1 MAITKVQLKEVLTML
16 QGKKDFFMNQMSLY
30 HNSDQHK
37 CYKKNIAYYEKEIAK
52 LSKKIADYRA

>member
-16 QGKKDFFMNQMSLY
+16 QGKKDFFTNQMSLY
-30 HNSDQHK
+30 HDSDQHK